1 MNVDE
6 RLLAIFGGMDARA
19 GFNERLLD
27 RLQAEIAAEAQ
38 RADEARRQE
47 QLRHRIAQQE
57 LRPWK
62 QALSRWVTLE
72 AVGIAVLAGVI
83 VTSAW
88 STDQIAAALPVAFT
102 ALGVLL
108 AAAPVFVPFIRSRR

>member
-1 MNVDE
+1 
-6 RLLAIFGGMDARA
+6 LDARA

-27 RLQAEIAAEAQ
+27 RLQAEIAADAQ
-38 RADEARRQE
+38 RAEEARRQE

-62 QALSRWVTLE
+62 QAVGRWVTLE
-72 AVGIAVLAGVI
+72 AVGIAVLAAVT

-88 STDQIAAALPVAFT
+88 STDQITAALPVAFT

-108 AAAPVFVPFIRSRR
+108 AVAPVLVPMIRARR